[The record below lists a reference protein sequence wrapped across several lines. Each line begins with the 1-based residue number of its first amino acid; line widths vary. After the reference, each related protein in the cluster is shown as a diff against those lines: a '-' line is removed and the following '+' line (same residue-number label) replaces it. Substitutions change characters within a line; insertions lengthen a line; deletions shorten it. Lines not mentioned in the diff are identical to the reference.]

1 MNAVLNERLNAIAA
15 QLGQLPH
22 GGKSAYL
29 KSEAQKLDMS
39 VAKLYKLLEQ
49 VMIKPRRKKT
59 QRCR

>member
-29 KSEAQKLDMS
+29 KSEAQKLGMS
-39 VAKLYKLLEQ
+39 VAKLYK
-49 VMIKPRRKKT
+49 
-59 QRCR
+59 